1 MRAQMEGNGRWS
13 VREFTTLAPR
23 SQPLNRLATSPG
35 PPHVID
41 GPQGY
46 PQTCPG
52 SRPGTNG
59 PGRAGSGR
67 ARTGMPASRKT
78 SLDRPILAAVR
89 AADRRVVRGVWS
101 AR

>member
-1 MRAQMEGNGRWS
+1 MRAQMEGNGRRYL
-13 VREFTTLAPR
+13 RELIALAPR

-46 PQTCPG
+46 PQTCPA

-67 ARTGMPASRKT
+67 AQIGTPAS
-78 SLDRPILAAVR
+78 
-89 AADRRVVRGVWS
+89 
-101 AR
+101 